1 MNTAS
6 KILLVALALNCSS
19 LAIAIEYTFSQVYT
33 GPALPGVAINDNG
46 LVALISNYSLITTD
60 GHTSTIIASPTGPN
74 SLRIYTPQAEMQA
87 LSLNNNGYVA
97 FRGNAPGTPNWT
109 YGILASNGTT
119 THKIAADIQNGGSFN
134 QIPRV
139 AMSINDSG
147 MVAFGAMQVS
157 PPVHRIFVGDGTT
170 DPVQLNDCF
179 GHAPAINNSG
189 TVAYL
194 NWDTFAMEIQ
204 KGTQLFSLSGVS
216 AAHMPDINDFG
227 TAAFFGGVEGVQKV
241 VVWDG
246 VSSPMFIDGSLYYCL
261 TDGLVFDGG
270 SPSCAINN
278 QGLVVFGAT
287 TQSNPYMQGIFT
299 GPNPIAD
306 KVIQAGDLLDGF
318 AVENLSF
325 SRNGLNNLGQI
336 AFLAY
341 MSDGTQGVW
350 VATPVPEPSTLI
362 LLASGAIGLLAYV
375 WRRRSMFT
383 PRR

>member
-19 LAIAIEYTFSQVYT
+19 LAIAVEYTFTRVYT
-33 GPALPGVAINDNG
+33 GPAQPGVAINDNG

-74 SLRIYTPQAEMQA
+74 SLADTYAQV

-119 THKIAADIQNGGSFN
+119 THKIAANFANGGSFEA
-134 QIPRV
+134 ISTW
-139 AMSINDSG
+139 ASSINDNG
-147 MVAFGAMQVS
+147 LVAFGAK
-157 PPVHRIFVGDGTT
+157 PTGGNYRIYVGDGVSPTSE
-170 DPVQLNDCF
+170 VNDHY
-179 GHAPAINNSG
+179 GSVPAVNNAG
-189 TVAYL
+189 TVVYR
-194 NWDTFAMEIQ
+194 NGDTFTMEMQ
-204 KGTQLFSLSGVS
+204 KGTELYSLPDVI
-216 AAHMPDINDFG
+216 AAHMPDINDSG

-299 GPNPIAD
+299 GPDPVAD

-318 AVENLSF
+318 AVETLSF
-325 SRNGLNNLGQI
+325 SRNGLNNRGEI
-336 AFLAY
+336 AFVAY
-341 MSDGTQGVW
+341 LSDWTTGVW

-362 LLASGAIGLLAYV
+362 LLAAGAVSLLAYV
-375 WRRRSMFT
+375 WRRRVMQ
-383 PRR
+383 